1 MQGWLILAAAIVCE
15 VAGTIFMKLSD
26 SLTKWVWIPP
36 MLFAYL
42 LSLAGLAIALKT
54 IEVGITYAVWAGTGT
69 LLVALIGIAFFSES
83 VSLLKIIS
91 IALVVGGVVG
101 LNLADAG
108 VR

>member
-1 MQGWLILAAAIVCE
+1 MQGWLILGAAIISE
-15 VAGTIFMKLSD
+15 VAGTICMKLSD

-42 LSLAGLAIALKT
+42 LSLLGLAIALKT
-54 IEVGITYAVWAGTGT
+54 IEVGVTYAVWAGAGT
-69 LLVALIGIAFFSES
+69 LLIALIGIVFFSES